1 MNRKFLSKKVLP
13 AVKLAWIPVEVR
25 NKFNAFDIS
34 DKKLSVA
41 MTCTNWK
48 LKCI

>member
-1 MNRKFLSKKVLP
+1 MNGKFLSKKVLP
-13 AVKLAWIPVEVR
+13 AVKLAWSPVEER
-25 NKFNAFDIS
+25 NKFNTFYIS
-34 DKKLSVA
+34 DKKISAA

>member
-1 MNRKFLSKKVLP
+1 MNGKFLSKKVFP
-13 AVKLAWIPVEVR
+13 AVKMAWIPVEER

>member
-1 MNRKFLSKKVLP
+1 MNGKFLFKKILP
-13 AVKLAWIPVEVR
+13 AVKLALIPVEER

-41 MTCTNWK
+41 MRCTNWK

>member
-1 MNRKFLSKKVLP
+1 MNGKFLSKKVLP
-13 AVKLAWIPVEVR
+13 AVKLEWILVEER
-25 NKFNAFDIS
+25 NMFNTFDIF

-41 MTCTNWK
+41 MTCSNWK

>member
-1 MNRKFLSKKVLP
+1 MNGKFLSKKVLP
-13 AVKLAWIPVEVR
+13 AVKLAWIPVEER
-25 NKFNAFDIS
+25 NMFNAFDIF

>member
-1 MNRKFLSKKVLP
+1 MNGIFLSEKVLP
-13 AVKLAWIPVEVR
+13 AVKLAWIPVEER

-34 DKKLSVA
+34 DKNLSVA
-41 MTCTNWK
+41 MTCTNRK